1 MSVSCVT
8 VFLSAQQLSKVS
20 YSSLKMT
27 EPDQA
32 ALIEYRAFKL
42 KVRLGSMVYE
52 GWLGSVRC
60 SIFRAKSLAR
70 FDQPRADLEP
80 NRAARDRLPS
90 LIMPSKIM
98 FILTCI
104 VVVSKNLKRIN

>member
-1 MSVSCVT
+1 MSVSRVT

-90 LIMPSKIM
+90 LIQTPWTTIALAVDCMTGSNEWGR
-98 FILTCI
+98 
-104 VVVSKNLKRIN
+104 V